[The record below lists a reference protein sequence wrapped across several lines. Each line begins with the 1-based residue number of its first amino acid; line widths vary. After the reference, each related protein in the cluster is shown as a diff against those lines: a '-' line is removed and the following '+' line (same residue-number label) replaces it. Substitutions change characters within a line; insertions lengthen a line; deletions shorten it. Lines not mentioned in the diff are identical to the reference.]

1 MRDWL
6 ALPDLSL
13 RELKAFGVVAELG
26 SFAAAAQCLH
36 VSQPAVSAMI
46 RNLERQLG
54 VQLFARGRGRRAVL
68 TGAGRSLHEH
78 FTSAYPSLVRMF
90 EEVRAPTPKGPLR
103 LVIASQRDVAT
114 YYLVPVLAQFLRKW
128 SDLSVTLYSETQDAV
143 LPRMENGEAML
154 GFVLTHRPFAEM
166 DSDVIATDTWVLV
179 VSADHPLAR
188 QQGLAPEDLQALP
201 AILGLSNAFITR
213 LQHEV
218 LSELGI
224 GPPTRVIEV
233 QDTASVKELL
243 RYPPAWSILPRFV
256 VAQELR
262 NGQLVALS
270 MGSVNTWVQ
279 VQALYHPKLIDS
291 HSHAAAREL
300 CIAIRSYANSSALNT
315 PARAPNRTPSQR
327 PATPT

>member
-26 SFAAAAQCLH
+26 SFAAAAQRLH

-68 TGAGRSLHEH
+68 THEGRSLHEH

-90 EEVRAPTPKGPLR
+90 DEVRMPTPTEPVR

-128 SDLSVTLYSETQDAV
+128 TDLSVTLYSETQDAIV
-143 LPRMENGEAML
+143 PRMEDGHAML

-166 DSDVIATDTWVLV
+166 DSDVIATDEWVVV

-188 QQGLAPEDLQALP
+188 QPRLTAEDLEALP
-201 AILGLSNAFITR
+201 AILGLSSAYITR

-224 GPPTRVIEV
+224 GRLTRVIEV

-243 RYPPAWSILPRFV
+243 LYPPAWSILPRFV
-256 VAQELR
+256 VSQELAS
-262 NGQLVALS
+262 GQLVALS
-270 MGSVNTWVQ
+270 VGRVDTNVQ
-279 VQALYHPKLIDS
+279 IQALYHPKLIDS

-300 CIAIRSYANSSALNT
+300 CIAIRSYVDSSALGTPLHAPSST
-315 PARAPNRTPSQR
+315 PAQQPNAWT
-327 PATPT
+327 